1 MKKILLI
8 LLLFIPIFVNA
19 LCDNGQIV
27 TLSKFASNITYDT
40 SFSKSSSTYTVT
52 FYNVVKDIYLEYDN
66 KKYYPNSNNE
76 VTITGLEEGITI
88 VVGAY
93 PNKEDC
99 KSNLITLRVKLQ
111 YYNKFYNDYRCKDDI
126 KEGCSTAYCTSQ
138 FLDVKPTEEL
148 FKGALSN
155 TCGEPAIPLPEEEK
169 EPTFL
174 DKVIELLL
182 DYGIKFM
189 LIAISLTA
197 SILFFTNK
205 YRKMKHGI

>member
-8 LLLFIPIFVNA
+8 LLLFIPIYVNA

-111 YYNKFYNDYRCKDDI
+111 YYNKFYNDYRCKDYI
-126 KEGCSTAYCTSQ
+126 KDGCSTVYCTSQ

-155 TCGEPAIPLPEEEK
+155 ACGEPAIPLPEEEK

-174 DKVIELLL
+174 DKVIEFLL

>member
-76 VTITGLEEGITI
+76 GITI

-93 PNKEDC
+93 QNKEDC

-111 YYNKFYNDYRCKDDI
+111 YYNKFYNDYRCKDYI

>member
-1 MKKILLI
+1 MGSEMCIR
-8 LLLFIPIFVNA
+8 
-19 LCDNGQIV
+19 D
-27 TLSKFASNITYDT
+27 
-40 SFSKSSSTYTVT
+40 
-52 FYNVVKDIYLEYDN
+52 
-66 KKYYPNSNNE
+66 
-76 VTITGLEEGITI
+76 
-88 VVGAY
+88 
-93 PNKEDC
+93 
-99 KSNLITLRVKLQ
+99 R
-111 YYNKFYNDYRCKDDI
+111 
-126 KEGCSTAYCTSQ
+126 YCTSQ

-174 DKVIELLL
+174 DKVIEFLL